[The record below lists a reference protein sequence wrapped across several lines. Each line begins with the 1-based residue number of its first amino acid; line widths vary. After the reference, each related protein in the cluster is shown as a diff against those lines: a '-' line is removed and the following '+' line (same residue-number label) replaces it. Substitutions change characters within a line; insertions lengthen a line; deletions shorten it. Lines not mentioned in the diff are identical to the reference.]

1 MMDIS
6 RLTSHVSVHYITI
19 YYLPLYQS
27 FFFFKCKED
36 DYSPE
41 YEGDG
46 VGLLIQIEAVLAA
59 DVLTEVDAALGVG
72 DPPLRLSSISPE
84 LERQAV

>member
-1 MMDIS
+1 MMNIS
-6 RLTSHVSVHYITI
+6 RHITLHFRFH

-36 DYSPE
+36 DDCPE

-46 VGLLIQIEAVLAA
+46 VGLLIQVEAVLAA

-72 DPPLRLSSISPE
+72 QPPLRLAAISPE
-84 LERQAV
+84 LERQTV